1 MRKQELE
8 ILLENAYHTYAK
20 EDFIELDPIQI
31 PRRFSKK
38 EDIEIAGFL
47 AATIAW
53 GQRPTIVKNAWR
65 MMELMDFEPHDF
77 ITNHQASDLKRFDGF
92 VHRTFNA
99 SDLQFFI
106 HRLQSLYR
114 KERGL
119 EVAFSQ
125 GESALERISSFHQ
138 LFFNQEHLPRT
149 RKHVS
154 NPLKGSSAKRLNMY
168 LRWMVRPNKE
178 GIDFGIWK
186 SISPADLMMPLD
198 VHTGN
203 VGRHLRLLSRKQ
215 DDWKS
220 VEELTKSLRK
230 FDPKD
235 PVRFDLALF
244 GMGVNKT
251 L

>member
-125 GESALERISSFHQ
+125 GESALGAYIQFSST
-138 LFFNQEHLPRT
+138 FFQSRT
-149 RKHVS
+149 
-154 NPLKGSSAKRLNMY
+154 SAKNSKTRQQ
-168 LRWMVRPNKE
+168 
-178 GIDFGIWK
+178 
-186 SISPADLMMPLD
+186 SIK
-198 VHTGN
+198 
-203 VGRHLRLLSRKQ
+203 RIIRQ
-215 DDWKS
+215 
-220 VEELTKSLRK
+220 
-230 FDPKD
+230 KD
-235 PVRFDLALF
+235 QHVFEMD
-244 GMGVNKT
+244 GST
-251 L
+251 Q